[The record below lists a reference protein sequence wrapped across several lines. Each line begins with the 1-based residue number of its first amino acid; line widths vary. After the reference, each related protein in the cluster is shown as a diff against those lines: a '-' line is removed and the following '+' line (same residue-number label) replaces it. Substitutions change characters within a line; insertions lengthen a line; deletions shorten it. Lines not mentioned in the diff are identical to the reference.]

1 MQKRS
6 DVEECFLGSFGNDA
20 RFYVWYHAWGA
31 TAGIG
36 YGEYWRPKN
45 NDPYTVAANSSDPDV
60 YKLNSGDTTH
70 ARVSFAVSSQTFTA
84 IDDDTGTESLYSSR
98 TLSDEVNTDRNL
110 FLFAKNDSDAGTPVS
125 PAASRF
131 YFLKLW
137 HGDADG
143 SNMRLVRNYKPVK
156 LSNGLVVLWDFVEK
170 KAYVPQSTTAPYNY
184 TTFPV
189 VGPDGNPILQ
199 GLAISIR

>member
-6 DVEECFLGSFGNDA
+6 DVEECFLGAFGNDA

-45 NDPYTVAANSSDPDV
+45 NDPNTVAANASDPDV
-60 YKLNSGDTTH
+60 YKLNSGDTTPP
-70 ARVSFAVSSQTFTA
+70 RVLFAAGAQTFTA
-84 IDDDTGTESLYSSR
+84 IDDATGTETLYSSR
-98 TLSDEVNTDRNL
+98 TLSGNVDTGRNL
-110 FLFAKNDSDAGTPVS
+110 YLFAKNDSDAGTPVS

-137 HGDADG
+137 QGDADG
-143 SNMRLVRNYKPVK
+143 SNMALVRNFRPVK
-156 LSNGLVVLWDFVEK
+156 LTNGLVVLWDFVENK
-170 KAYVPQSTTAPYNY
+170 PYVAKSTTAPYY
-184 TTFPV
+184 DTTFPV
-189 VGPDGNPILQ
+189 VGPDGAKIVL
-199 GLAISIR
+199 GTTIFIR

>member
-60 YKLNSGDTTH
+60 YNLNPGDTTH
-70 ARVSFAVSSQTFTA
+70 ARVSFAADAQTFTA
-84 IDDDTGTESLYSSR
+84 IDDATGTETLYSSR
-98 TLSDEVNTDRNL
+98 TLSTNVDTGRNL
-110 FLFAKNDSDAGTPVS
+110 YLFAKNDSNAGTPLS

-137 HGDADG
+137 QGDADG
-143 SNMRLVRNYKPVK
+143 SNMRLVRNFKPVK
-156 LSNGLVVLWDFVEK
+156 LSNGLVVLWDSVEK
-170 KAYVPQSTTAPYNY
+170 KAYLPQSKTAPYAY

-189 VGPDGNPILQ
+189 VGPDGEKI
-199 GLAISIR
+199 ASAFIMVVR